1 MPKWLGGIFGNTIS
15 STATGA
21 DIRGVFNS
29 QDQYYMKQE
38 GGWAFPTY
46 SVSPSTSSVNEGSSV
61 TFTTTTTSVSNG
73 TTLYWTLNVVSGTI
87 NASDF
92 SGGATSGFFTIT
104 SNSGS
109 VVLTLANDVTTEGS
123 ESFQLQV
130 RTGSTGGPIV
140 ATSSTVT
147 IGDTSLTQISATG
160 GTIIDSG
167 GFRTH
172 VFTSPGSF
180 VVSNAGPGTVEY
192 LVVAGGGGGGNNA
205 GAGGGA
211 GGYRTATGFPI
222 TATTYPITVGGGA
235 PGGAGET
242 APAPRGSDSTFS
254 SITSTGGGGG
264 VSSNGTSPTTPGGSG
279 GGTTVNN
286 PAGTGNTPPTS
297 PPQGNPGGVGNTG
310 DGAPRAGGGGGG
322 AGAAGGGTTN
332 SSLGGTGGIGSPIT
346 WLPASYGT
354 PGPAP
359 GRYFAGGGGGSS
371 HIGGPTAIAPGGAG
385 GGGAGGAGTW
395 PTATPGTPG
404 TTNTGGGGGS
414 GSGGG
419 GAGGNG
425 GSGIVAIRYPFV

>member
-147 IGDTSLTQISATG
+147 INDTSLTQISATG

-192 LVVAGGGGGGNNA
+192 LVVAGGGGA
-205 GAGGGA
+205 GAGHGGGGGA
-211 GGYRTATGFPI
+211 GGFRTATGFPVT
-222 TATTYPITVGGGA
+222 TATYPITVGGG
-235 PGGAGET
+235 GAGGPT
-242 APAPRGSDSTFS
+242 YGTTGSVGSSSIFS
-254 SITSTGGGGG
+254 SITSAGGGGG
-264 VSSNGTSPTTPGGSG
+264 ACWGYPAGVLAASSGGSG
-279 GGTTVNN
+279 GGGTGTGAT
-286 PAGTGNTPPTS
+286 AGGSGNTPPVA
-297 PPQGNPGGVGNTG
+297 PPQGNPGGSGTG
-310 DGAPRAGGGGGG
+310 TAGSTAVAGGGGGG
-322 AGAAGGGTTN
+322 SA
-332 SSLGGTGGIGSPIT
+332 STGGNAPNTTTPGVGGSGSPNS

-359 GRYFAGGGGGSS
+359 GRYFAGGGGGGGSS
-371 HIGGPTAIAPGGAG
+371 GNTANVSGGSG
-385 GGGAGGAGTW
+385 GGGTGNA
-395 PTATPGTPG
+395 PTVSPG
-404 TTNTGGGGGS
+404 TTNTGGGGG
-414 GSGGG
+414 GNFPAT
-419 GAGGNG
+419 AGGTG
-425 GSGIVAIRYPFV
+425 GSGIVAIRYPYV